1 VTEARNAG
9 VQQDESAHEFGRAA
23 MALVKV
29 ACSVC
34 ACEGL
39 GQYQRAI
46 DWLMGR
52 VGVRF

>member
-1 VTEARNAG
+1 
-9 VQQDESAHEFGRAA
+9 

-29 ACSVC
+29 AYSVC
-34 ACEGL
+34 PCEDL

-52 VGVRF
+52 GRSLLKVPGPVRSHAGSDQ